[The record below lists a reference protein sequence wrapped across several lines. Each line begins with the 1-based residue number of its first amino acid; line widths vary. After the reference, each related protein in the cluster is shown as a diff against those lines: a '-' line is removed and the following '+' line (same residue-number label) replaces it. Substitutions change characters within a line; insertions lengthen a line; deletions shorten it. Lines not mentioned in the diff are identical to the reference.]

1 MDYSSS
7 PAVAAIDR
15 TGLSAPSDINGQ
27 DGNRGATP
35 STPAEA
41 AGRGGNLSL
50 YPGEADIEGLR
61 PYRGW
66 TLRTFAD
73 SFDKAPGRSGIS
85 GYLIRSDEEVR
96 LLNCSR
102 FSFRPTQERFEFLA
116 RHDFPIGLAHD
127 AAIDAAMQVEAN
139 VIAHALAKGG
149 RA

>member
-50 YPGEADIEGLR
+50 YPGEADVPDML

-66 TLRTFAD
+66 RLRTFRD
-73 SFDKAPGRSGIS
+73 TFDKAPGARDVS
-85 GYLIRSDEEVR
+85 GYLARSDEEVR
-96 LLNCSR
+96 LLNLSR
-102 FSFRPTQERFEFLA
+102 FNFTPTQARFEFLA
-116 RHDFPIGLAHD
+116 RHDFIHGLSTD
-127 AAIDAAMQVEAN
+127 WAIDAAMQVE
-139 VIAHALAKGG
+139 VRV
-149 RA
+149 RAERECTQ